1 MREYNQCIN
10 NSDCGVPLDRQTHLN
25 LVSNES
31 KFQLKTIK
39 KVKRAIWLNF
49 LLFYCYLKI
58 VKYSQQDTA
67 MEGRYDTQDYNIQ
80 HKDTQHNDIPHNC
93 K

>member
-31 KFQLKTIK
+31 KFQLKIIK
-39 KVKRAIWLNF
+39 KVKKAIWLNF
-49 LLFYCYLKI
+49 FI
-58 VKYSQQDTA
+58 A
-67 MEGRYDTQDYNIQ
+67 I
-80 HKDTQHNDIPHNC
+80 
-93 K
+93 